1 MTPYKGMQSWCRC
14 DWWSLLAVALPVV
27 AQMLLFVLLPGA
39 LLADLRQLLFLVKP
53 KTGGKKKEEE
63 ELNLILRR
71 LLPLPP
77 YFPPLN

>member
-1 MTPYKGMQSWCRC
+1 MQSWCRC

-53 KTGGKKKEEE
+53 KTGGGGG
-63 ELNLILRR
+63 RR
-71 LLPLPP
+71 RAKFATEKAAAASTV
-77 YFPPLN
+77 FPPIKLDLIKS

>member
-1 MTPYKGMQSWCRC
+1 MQSWCRC

-27 AQMLLFVLLPGA
+27 AQMLLLVLLPGA

-53 KTGGKKKEEE
+53 KTGGIKKKEE
-63 ELNLILRR
+63 LNLPPRR

>member
-53 KTGGKKKEEE
+53 KTGGGGKEEE
-63 ELNLILRR
+63 ELNLLPRR

>member
-1 MTPYKGMQSWCRC
+1 MQSWCRC

-53 KTGGKKKEEE
+53 KTGGGKK
-63 ELNLILRR
+63 RR
-71 LLPLPP
+71 RRAKFATEKAAAASTV
-77 YFPPLN
+77 FPPIKLDLIKS